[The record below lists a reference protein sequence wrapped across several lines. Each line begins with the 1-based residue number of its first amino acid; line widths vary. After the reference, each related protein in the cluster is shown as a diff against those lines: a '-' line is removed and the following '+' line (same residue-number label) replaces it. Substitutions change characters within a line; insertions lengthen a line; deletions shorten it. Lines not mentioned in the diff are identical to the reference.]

1 MIIGSE
7 IFKVL
12 SQHFSYSFKLNF
24 GTVCE
29 LVSTKIDDTVDHVII
44 WKCICFRSDY
54 TELRIVFKV
63 KGTRGLNYCPLPIN
77 FQ

>member
-29 LVSTKIDDTVDHVII
+29 LVSTKIDDTVDPVLIL
-44 WKCICFRSDY
+44 KFICFRSDH
-54 TELRIVFKV
+54 TELRAVLKV
-63 KGTRGLNYCPLPIN
+63 KGTRGLNYGPLAIN
-77 FQ
+77 FL